1 MYLKYN
7 GFIFKLTNTIDKD
20 IEYFSEEERNAFRWY
35 VVQYWYKYICT
46 KYSRTDKI
54 ITIQEFSKLSATEK
68 DDILTDA
75 YMTLFVNRRNIT
87 GVSAKYTES
96 LNT

>member
-1 MYLKYN
+1 MLQYN

-35 VVQYWYKYICT
+35 VVQYWYTYICA
-46 KYSRTDKI
+46 KHRTHNHI
-54 ITIQEFSKLSATEK
+54 HEFNKLSAAEK
-68 DDILTDA
+68 DNILTDA
-75 YMTLFVNRRNIT
+75 YMALFVNRETHI
-87 GVSAKYTES
+87 GSISKCKEV